1 MIKIEP
7 QTPMIEMKV
16 VILLLNCSLGI
27 LQRGIPKLRMMM
39 EMSSRDAIL
48 LVVISLS
55 PWLLGDYRSSRD
67 RR

>member
-16 VILLLNCSLGI
+16 VIRLLNCSLGI

-55 PWLLGDYRSSRD
+55 PWLLGDYLSSRD